1 MNEMDERGRT
11 LLYVAARRCNM
22 PFVRRA
28 LDAGGAAALN
38 LTNRA
43 GKHALYAAAVGG
55 DPEIVELLYYKDA
68 EIDLRNVSERTALW
82 AACYCGNADAASML
96 VRLGADPNAA
106 DATLVTPLIAA
117 ASNGHDAAV
126 RALVT
131 AAEDALDVDRREM
144 LGCTALWAAAERGA
158 PRDGVDVTLRRRR
171 SGRAERVRTNRARRG
186 GAERQHGPV
195 SRTFE
200 SRREPERRGRG
211 WRDGVVRGG
220 VRRSSG
226 DGGGDDV
233 GDARRGRQ
241 PRKRRGK
248 YAVDRRVLAREPRL
262 RPRAL
267 ETPP

>member
-1 MNEMDERGRT
+1 
-11 LLYVAARRCNM
+11 
-22 PFVRRA
+22 
-28 LDAGGAAALN
+28 
-38 LTNRA
+38 
-43 GKHALYAAAVGG
+43 
-55 DPEIVELLYYKDA
+55 
-68 EIDLRNVSERTALW
+68 
-82 AACYCGNADAASML
+82 ML

-144 LGCTALWAAAERGA
+144 LGCTALWAAAERGHRETALTLLSAGADPDA
-158 PRDGVDVTLRRRR
+158 PNAFGRTALVAAALKGNTDLCLALLSRGANPNVGDEDGETALYVAAFED
-171 SGRAERVRTNRARRG
+171 RAETAAAMMSATRG
-186 GAERQHGPV
+186 
-195 SRTFE
+195 
-200 SRREPERRGRG
+200 
-211 WRDGVVRGG
+211 
-220 VRRSSG
+220 
-226 DGGGDDV
+226 
-233 GDARRGRQ
+233 RGRQ